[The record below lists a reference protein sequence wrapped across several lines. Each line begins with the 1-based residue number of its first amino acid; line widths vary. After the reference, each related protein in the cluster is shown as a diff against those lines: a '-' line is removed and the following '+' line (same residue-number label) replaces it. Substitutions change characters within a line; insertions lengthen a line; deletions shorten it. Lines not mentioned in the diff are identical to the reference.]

1 MPEKKYREGGDGMH
15 WLAVI
20 LRMVGS
26 LCTAEGVYFLTG
38 DKKPGLGAGLMT
50 FGLQL
55 LFISLEVIL

>member
-1 MPEKKYREGGDGMH
+1 MH

-26 LCTAEGVYFLTG
+26 LCTAEGVYFLTCN
-38 DKKPGLGAGLMT
+38 KKLELGTGLMT
-50 FGLQL
+50 LGLQL